1 MTLGILRGVMDGV
14 PEYCRLRDGVRGGA
28 RRLTAEVPA
37 KAAAFTLAT
46 LRRDV
51 DAPTLVVAPR
61 PEDARRLHEQL
72 LAWCGD
78 DEGLLHFPESEI
90 LPFERLDSDVETVH
104 QRLRVLAAVAS
115 IVSDIDVQDGEDKE
129 SNYPH
134 PFGKLRAGSSP
145 PPSRGKGHALMV
157 VASVGALM
165 QRTLGRNVMAEGSYT
180 LRRGEQVELGEML
193 DMWRRLGYRFESA
206 VYGPGVVSRRGGI
219 IDIFPVG
226 ADLPARI
233 EFWGNEIDSIRL
245 FDPATQRSGDVVD
258 SVQVTPAHEIL
269 PAMTPYGELER
280 LAAFVD
286 VGNCTPRVQSRI
298 QQELELLME
307 GQDVEEQ
314 GFYAG
319 FFNSGGLADY
329 LVNSG
334 AVLVAYKPDEIA
346 DAAWEIQE
354 RGHQL
359 RETKEGRGELPR
371 NFPSS
376 HLSWS
381 EVAAQFE
388 GFSQRVDVQVSS
400 PVVSPWDGTWANIDG
415 QDVKDRGEE
424 GVDVALPFLGAANYY
439 GNLDRFVEDV
449 WELAEEDGATVV
461 AVSSHSRR
469 LAEIFAGE
477 GVDVALSDGLER
489 VPDAGSITLM
499 QSAAGGLSDGFSL
512 PLSTDMDGQD
522 RGDFHPHPNPPP
534 SRGRGRKALVVFSD
548 VEIFG
553 VAKQRRTRRR
563 SVRAARDA
571 FLSELSPGDY
581 VVHVEHGIGRFS
593 GTVRGVKAD
602 AGSRDNGD
610 DDREYLAIEYANDD
624 KLYVPLEH
632 LDRVAPYIAPMDRPP
647 SLTRLGTQEWR
658 RAKARAERSTMEMAS
673 ELLALYAA
681 RELAE
686 GHSFVPDAQWQSE
699 LEESFPFEETPDQ
712 RRTIEEVKADMES
725 PKPMDRLVCG
735 DVGYGKTEI
744 ALRAAFKAVM
754 DGKQVAVLVPTT
766 VLAQQHYATFSQ
778 RLSAFPT
785 RVEVLSRFRTPQEQR
800 SVVDRLA
807 DGQVDICIGTHRL
820 IQRDVRFK
828 ELGLVI
834 VDEEQRFGVAHKE
847 RLKRMR
853 SEVDVLTLTATPIP
867 RSLHMALAGVR
878 DMSTMETPPEERLP
892 IKTYVSEMSDALIRE
907 AILREIDRQG
917 QVYFLHNRVYNID
930 YMARHLSRLV
940 PEARVGVGH
949 GQMNEG
955 ELEDVMVEF
964 AEGKLDVLVCTT
976 IIESG
981 LDIPNVN
988 TLIVNRADTLGLSQ
1002 LYQLRGRV
1010 GRSARRAY
1018 CYLLVP
1024 PSGSLTE
1031 PAEKRLR
1038 AMLDASDL
1046 GAGFRIAM
1054 KDLEIRGAGNIL
1066 GAEQSGNIH
1075 AVGFD
1080 LYTRLL
1086 SNAVEE
1092 LRARGEGAGVSGQQS
1107 AVSSQGAMA
1116 NGTASANGRAVD
1128 GSATK
1133 EAERVEP
1140 TLDIGIP
1147 ASIPEEYIE
1156 DLPARLRMYQRI
1168 VTLGTAQAE
1177 ASLNGT
1183 AEQGEEGE
1191 DAIKAGVSEIED
1203 EMRDRFGPLPWQAVN
1218 LLYVTRLRLYA
1229 KDAGI
1234 ESVTRERNRVVL
1246 RYGGDIGGARRAMER
1261 VLGRQAEIGNTQV
1274 RLPMDALGAD
1284 WEGAL
1289 ETALR
1294 ALAEFT
1300 RRMVAAQSVLHR

>member
-51 DAPTLVVAPR
+51 DVPTLVVAPR

-115 IVSDIDVQDGEDKE
+115 TVSDIDVQDGQDKE

-165 QRTLGRNVMAEGSYT
+165 QRTLGRDVMAKGSYT

-286 VGNCTPRVQSRI
+286 VANCTPRVQSRI
-298 QQELELLME
+298 GEELELLME

-319 FFNSGGLADY
+319 FFNQGGLTDY
-329 LVNSG
+329 FTDNAL
-334 AVLVAYKPDEIA
+334 LVAYKPDEIA

-376 HLSWS
+376 HLSWK
-381 EVAAQFE
+381 EVEAQFE
-388 GFSQRVDVQVSS
+388 GFPQRVDVQVDT
-400 PVVSPWDGTWANIDG
+400 PVVSPWEDEDALAVTPSQGE
-415 QDVKDRGEE
+415 RGHSE
-424 GVDVALPFLGAANYY
+424 GVDVALPFLATGNYY
-439 GNLDRFVEDV
+439 GNLERFVEDV
-449 WELAEEDGATVV
+449 WELTEEDRAMVV

-469 LAEIFAGE
+469 LAEIFGGE
-477 GVDVALSDGLER
+477 GVDVALADGLDD
-489 VPDAGSITLM
+489 VPAAGSITLM

-512 PLSTDMDGQD
+512 PV
-522 RGDFHPHPNPPP
+522 N
-534 SRGRGRKALVVFSD
+534 GRGRSGDRDGRLVVFSD

-602 AGSRDNGD
+602 AGSRAVSRDNGE

-647 SLTRLGTQEWR
+647 SLTRLR
-658 RAKARAERSTMEMAS
+658 
-673 ELLALYAA
+673 
-681 RELAE
+681 
-686 GHSFVPDAQWQSE
+686 DA
-699 LEESFPFEETPDQ
+699 
-712 RRTIEEVKADMES
+712 
-725 PKPMDRLVCG
+725 
-735 DVGYGKTEI
+735 
-744 ALRAAFKAVM
+744 
-754 DGKQVAVLVPTT
+754 
-766 VLAQQHYATFSQ
+766 
-778 RLSAFPT
+778 
-785 RVEVLSRFRTPQEQR
+785 
-800 SVVDRLA
+800 
-807 DGQVDICIGTHRL
+807 
-820 IQRDVRFK
+820 
-828 ELGLVI
+828 
-834 VDEEQRFGVAHKE
+834 GVA
-847 RLKRMR
+847 
-853 SEVDVLTLTATPIP
+853 
-867 RSLHMALAGVR
+867 AG
-878 DMSTMETPPEERLP
+878 
-892 IKTYVSEMSDALIRE
+892 
-907 AILREIDRQG
+907 
-917 QVYFLHNRVYNID
+917 
-930 YMARHLSRLV
+930 
-940 PEARVGVGH
+940 
-949 GQMNEG
+949 
-955 ELEDVMVEF
+955 
-964 AEGKLDVLVCTT
+964 
-976 IIESG
+976 ES
-981 LDIPNVN
+981 
-988 TLIVNRADTLGLSQ
+988 
-1002 LYQLRGRV
+1002 
-1010 GRSARRAY
+1010 
-1018 CYLLVP
+1018 
-1024 PSGSLTE
+1024 
-1031 PAEKRLR
+1031 
-1038 AMLDASDL
+1038 
-1046 GAGFRIAM
+1046 AG
-1054 KDLEIRGAGNIL
+1054 
-1066 GAEQSGNIH
+1066 
-1075 AVGFD
+1075 
-1080 LYTRLL
+1080 
-1086 SNAVEE
+1086 
-1092 LRARGEGAGVSGQQS
+1092 
-1107 AVSSQGAMA
+1107 
-1116 NGTASANGRAVD
+1116 
-1128 GSATK
+1128 
-1133 EAERVEP
+1133 
-1140 TLDIGIP
+1140 
-1147 ASIPEEYIE
+1147 
-1156 DLPARLRMYQRI
+1156 
-1168 VTLGTAQAE
+1168 
-1177 ASLNGT
+1177 
-1183 AEQGEEGE
+1183 
-1191 DAIKAGVSEIED
+1191 
-1203 EMRDRFGPLPWQAVN
+1203 
-1218 LLYVTRLRLYA
+1218 
-1229 KDAGI
+1229 
-1234 ESVTRERNRVVL
+1234 
-1246 RYGGDIGGARRAMER
+1246 
-1261 VLGRQAEIGNTQV
+1261 
-1274 RLPMDALGAD
+1274 
-1284 WEGAL
+1284 
-1289 ETALR
+1289 
-1294 ALAEFT
+1294 
-1300 RRMVAAQSVLHR
+1300 